1 VQFDTSRT
9 ISRAKRGADDDLEIV
24 EARVY
29 FRDFYGHDSSMMIS
43 VRMDVTEWDRLY
55 LPVQTRQLVHAYS
68 DFQNCQA
75 GIRCVKLE
83 EQLASKMK
91 CLLQR
96 RHVADLFDL
105 IYSTLIHP
113 EFAVNRSEIVSTFLR
128 KTIFQSSPGVDA
140 SRRYRIT

>member
-1 VQFDTSRT
+1 
-9 ISRAKRGADDDLEIV
+9 
-24 EARVY
+24 
-29 FRDFYGHDSSMMIS
+29 MMIS